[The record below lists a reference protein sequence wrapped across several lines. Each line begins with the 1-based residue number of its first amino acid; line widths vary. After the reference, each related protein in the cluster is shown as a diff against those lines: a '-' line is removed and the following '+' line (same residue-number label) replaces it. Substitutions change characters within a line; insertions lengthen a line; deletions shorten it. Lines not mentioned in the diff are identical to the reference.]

1 MSRSSN
7 TDEAVQRVKDAF
19 DSASDEAGEFS
30 EKARQEFDEAIDE
43 LEARIERLR
52 D

>member
-19 DSASDEAGEFS
+19 EGAAEEAGELS
-30 EKARQEFDEAIDE
+30 DKAREEFDEAIDE
-43 LEARIERLR
+43 LEATIEQLR